1 MGKKMVR
8 FPSMFKKRS
17 NDQWQWPS
25 SCKHPATYSFRAAGF
40 ENDDDLMF
48 KTVNSIFLDPCIS
61 DQTLEDNPSY
71 CWFTNSEYSDTSE
84 QAEDHENV
92 DDELE
97 QIIRGVR
104 SDRLFFEPCNS
115 ILSTTTTSNA
125 HVVEEVYD
133 DDTLGGTTSTNVCY
147 NDVEELPFKES
158 VVLAMESEDPYE
170 DFKGSM
176 LEMVESHGLKDWECL
191 EELLEWYLKMNGK
204 MNHGIIVQAFVD
216 LLVGLASDDSTSFS
230 SAASSFSTSSSSP
243 LSTTSRTEICN
254 HDHM

>member
-1 MGKKMVR
+1 MGKKIVK

-17 NDQWQWPS
+17 SSDQWQWPS
-25 SCKHPATYSFRAAGF
+25 SGKHNVNY
-40 ENDDDLMF
+40 ENGDELMF
-48 KTVNSIFLDPCIS
+48 KTVNSVFLEPCIG
-61 DQTLEDNPSY
+61 DQTSGDKPSY
-71 CWFTNSEYSDTSE
+71 GWFTNAEYSPSLSDTSE
-84 QAEDHENV
+84 QVEDE
-92 DDELE
+92 DDQEMEDELE
-97 QIIRGVR
+97 EIIRGVR

-115 ILSTTTTSNA
+115 LLGSSTTTTTTTGTAATSDTRGA
-125 HVVEEVYD
+125 SD
-133 DDTLGGTTSTNVCY
+133 DVCY

-158 VVLAMESEDPYE
+158 IVLAMESEDPYE

-204 MNHGIIVQAFVD
+204 MNHGVIVQAFVD

-230 SAASSFSTSSSSP
+230 SAASSFSASSSSP
-243 LSTTSRTEICN
+243 LSTVSRRELCN